1 MTTRANTI
9 ALWLAVLSVAA
20 LWPGALD
27 RWVLPKILLLGV
39 AALVSL
45 LAVPRGRLPR
55 WALIL
60 IGAGTLVL
68 VIAAL
73 FGESPLAALLG
84 IWPRFEGLVTG
95 GGYLIALWLGARL
108 RATAREFVPPVATLG
123 LLVGAVSIAETL
135 GARPFPSDLARPGSL
150 LGNATDQ
157 GAVGAVVVLL
167 LILPLWRA
175 RGVFR
180 WFVAAGVLAGLVTVI
195 AAGSRA
201 ALLALLLGIAAIV
214 VVEGRRNRRALVAGA
229 GLFAA
234 TFAAAL
240 LAPSIG
246 PRLLGSSGFSASTIA
261 DRWLIWS
268 ESLELVARHPFA
280 GVGPSGFVD
289 AIVGVHNV
297 RWFSSIG
304 QTTVLDSPHNAALQ
318 LLVVGGPLL
327 LAIGVAFLVGAV
339 RTVVRQRG
347 DFSQAVAVA
356 AFAVVLL
363 THVTSP
369 STVLLAMLLVGGLIS
384 SPASAPRKQARL
396 AAAAVIS
403 AWVALVSVTLA
414 GEVALGGGDFATAA
428 ALRPWDTRTPLIS
441 AEALTARV
449 DGGDAGAATSA
460 LEWSQRALEAAPTST
475 PAAKALITSALA
487 VGDLDTA
494 RATAE
499 KFAELR
505 PKEPWI
511 ASRLGAIRLLD
522 GDDVA
527 AEKLLLRA
535 TELDPTFADPW
546 LTLAYLYEQRGDTA
560 RAAAASAR
568 AAEL

>member
-108 RATAREFVPPVATLG
+108 RATAREFVAPVVTLG
-123 LLVGAVSIAETL
+123 LLVGAVSIAEAL

-167 LILPLWRA
+167 LMLPLWRA

-180 WFVAAGVLAGLVTVI
+180 WFVAAGVLAGLFTVI

-229 GLFAA
+229 VLFAA
-234 TFAAAL
+234 TIAAAL

-246 PRLLGSSGFSASTIA
+246 PRLLGSSDFSASTIA

-304 QTTVLDSPHNAALQ
+304 QMTVLDSPHNAALQ

-339 RTVVRQRG
+339 RTVIRQRG

-356 AFAVVLL
+356 AIAVVLL

-369 STVLLAMLLVGGLIS
+369 STVLLAMLLLGGLMA
-384 SPASAPRKQARL
+384 SPASAPGKQARI
-396 AAAAVIS
+396 AAAVIT
-403 AWVALVSVTLA
+403 AWFALVSVTLA

-428 ALRPWDTRTPLIS
+428 ALRPWDTRTPLIA

-505 PKEPWI
+505 PNEPWI

-546 LTLAYLYEQRGDTA
+546 LTLAYLYEQRGDSA
-560 RAAAASAR
+560 RAAEASAR